1 MSAVLLDRVTRAA
14 LADPRVDL
22 ILWKPGLTAGGGDV
36 YAVDSP
42 RGRLLFWRGDE
53 GPSHARDACGTGW
66 SWRGDVAALR
76 LTIDDGLVDS
86 AEYPNPLERIAGA
99 LDAANGGA
107 VWLSARPGC
116 EFEVPGGKAHVGG
129 ASHGAL
135 HALDSL
141 SIAVMGGANAPAP
154 PRALRSVDIAPYCMT
169 LLGLPMRY
177 AVGEAR
183 HVAHV
188 AAPARPR

>member
-1 MSAVLLDRVTRAA
+1 VLLDRVTRSA

-22 ILWKPGLTAGGGDV
+22 VLWKPGVTVGRGDV
-36 YAVDSP
+36 YAVNSP
-42 RGRLLFWRGDE
+42 RGRLEFWRGDQ
-53 GPSHARDACGTGW
+53 GPSHAPDAFGTGW
-66 SWRGDVAALR
+66 SWRGDAAALR
-76 LTIDDGLVDS
+76 LEITDGLVES
-86 AEYPNPLERIAGA
+86 IEYPNALERIAGA

-141 SIAVMGGANAPAP
+141 SIAVMGGGNAPAP
-154 PRALRSVDIAPYCMT
+154 PRVLRSVDIAPLCMT

-183 HVAHV
+183 HVAHP
-188 AAPARPR
+188 AGPARPR